1 MRLRPQSG
9 SYPAAPLKGAQNIRL
24 LIDIVISILFNWIPT
39 FNYIRGDLVLHGGLA
54 VSRFL
59 LLIYIYIKLYVKY

>member
-24 LIDIVISILFNWIPT
+24 LIGIVMSILFNWIPT
-39 FNYIRGDLVLHGGLA
+39 FNYSGVTSYRMKDLQYLV
-54 VSRFL
+54 F
-59 LLIYIYIKLYVKY
+59 YY

>member
-24 LIDIVISILFNWIPT
+24 LIDIVMSILFSWIPT
-39 FNYIRGDLVLHGGLA
+39 FNYSGVISYCMEDLQYLV
-54 VSRFL
+54 F
-59 LLIYIYIKLYVKY
+59 YY